1 MKNTEYLSN
10 GMGGIVLPEK
20 EARRILE
27 TSPAYEEYL
36 NLTEDYKREI
46 FDIVKGAKGVK
57 ITYDPFFKHIFDP
70 VLHGE
75 RLSRLLTVIIGQKV
89 TVKQV
94 LPSQSRRLAA
104 EASLIIMDIVV
115 ELENGALANV
125 EIQKVGYRF
134 PGQRSA
140 CYSSDLIIRQ
150 YDRQKSRKKKKFSY
164 RDLQKVYT
172 IVLVENSSAEF
183 HRIPNQ
189 YIHRSSQKFD
199 TGLELELLQEYIFIA
214 LDIFREITHNIDKE
228 LDAWLYFLSSDE
240 PEDIK
245 RVIEAYPAFLELYRE
260 IAEFQRRPEEL
271 IAMCNETLALWIA
284 DNQLQSQDTFDE
296 ENTSSSGKELINGE
310 EWNWRS
316 DIHSSK
322 DGTLLEHTITVTLP
336 SGQTTSLT
344 RYQSINNKSGQ
355 AQDD

>member
-20 EARRILE
+20 EALRILE

-46 FDIVKGAKGVK
+46 FDIVRGAKGVK
-57 ITYDPFFKHIFDP
+57 ITYDPFFKHTFDP

-125 EIQKVGYRF
+125 EIQKVGYHF

-140 CYSSDLIIRQ
+140 CYSSDLVIRQ

-172 IVLVENSSAEF
+172 IVLVENSSSEF
-183 HRIPNQ
+183 HKVPDQ

-199 TGLELELLQEYIFIA
+199 TGLELNLLQEYIFIA
-214 LDIFREITHNIDKE
+214 LDIFKEITHNIDKE
-228 LDAWLYFLSSDE
+228 LDAWLYFLSTDE

-245 RVIEAYPAFLELYRE
+245 RVIETYPAFLELYKE
-260 IAEFQRRPEEL
+260 IAAFQREP
-271 IAMCNETLALWIA
+271 
-284 DNQLQSQDTFDE
+284 
-296 ENTSSSGKELINGE
+296 
-310 EWNWRS
+310 
-316 DIHSSK
+316 
-322 DGTLLEHTITVTLP
+322 
-336 SGQTTSLT
+336 
-344 RYQSINNKSGQ
+344 
-355 AQDD
+355 

>member
-27 TSPAYEEYL
+27 TSQAYEAYL

-46 FDIVKGAKGVK
+46 FDIVRGAKGVK

-70 VLHGE
+70 ALHGE

-140 CYSSDLIIRQ
+140 CYSSDLVIRQ

-172 IVLVENSSAEF
+172 IVLVENSSSEF
-183 HRIPNQ
+183 HKVPDQ
-189 YIHRSSQKFD
+189 YLHRSSQKFD
-199 TGLELELLQEYIFIA
+199 TGLELNLLQEYIFIA
-214 LDIFREITHNIDKE
+214 LDIFKEITHNIDKE
-228 LDAWLYFLSSDE
+228 LDAWLYFLSTDE

-245 RVIEAYPAFLELYRE
+245 RVIETYPAFLELYKE
-260 IAEFQRRPEEL
+260 IAAFQREPEEL
-271 IAMCNETLALWIA
+271 IAMYNETLAMYDKNTVELMIEEQQEEIRRLA
-284 DNQLQSQDTFDE
+284 EALERKDDE
-296 ENTSSSGKELINGE
+296 LERLRQEIIRLNGNIE
-310 EWNWRS
+310 
-316 DIHSSK
+316 K
-322 DGTLLEHTITVTLP
+322 
-336 SGQTTSLT
+336 
-344 RYQSINNKSGQ
+344 
-355 AQDD
+355 

>member
-20 EARRILE
+20 EAQRILE

-46 FDIVKGAKGVK
+46 FDIVRGAKGVK

-125 EIQKVGYRF
+125 EIQKVGYHF

-140 CYSSDLIIRQ
+140 CYSSDLVIRQ

-172 IVLVENSSAEF
+172 IVLVENSSSEF
-183 HRIPNQ
+183 HKVPDQ

-199 TGLELELLQEYIFIA
+199 TGLELNLLQEYIFIA
-214 LDIFREITHNIDKE
+214 LDIFKEITHNIDKE

-240 PEDIK
+240 PE
-245 RVIEAYPAFLELYRE
+245 
-260 IAEFQRRPEEL
+260 EL
-271 IAMCNETLALWIA
+271 IAMYNETLALFDKNTVELMIEEQQEEIKKLAEEVRNKKAELEQSKA
-284 DNQLQSQDTFDE
+284 DQREKDKELRKRDE
-296 ENTSSSGKELINGE
+296 ELARLRREIERLGGNAGE
-310 EWNWRS
+310 
-316 DIHSSK
+316 
-322 DGTLLEHTITVTLP
+322 
-336 SGQTTSLT
+336 
-344 RYQSINNKSGQ
+344 
-355 AQDD
+355 

>member
-46 FDIVKGAKGVK
+46 FDIVRGAKGVK
-57 ITYDPFFKHIFDP
+57 ITYDPFFKHIFAP

-94 LPSQSRRLAA
+94 QPSQSRRLAA

-125 EIQKVGYRF
+125 EIQKVGYHF

-140 CYSSDLIIRQ
+140 CYSSDLVIRQ

-172 IVLVENSSAEF
+172 
-183 HRIPNQ
+183 
-189 YIHRSSQKFD
+189 RSYWWR
-199 TGLELELLQEYIFIA
+199 TVRLNFIR
-214 LDIFREITHNIDKE
+214 FRT
-228 LDAWLYFLSSDE
+228 STS
-240 PEDIK
+240 
-245 RVIEAYPAFLELYRE
+245 
-260 IAEFQRRPEEL
+260 IAPVKNL
-271 IAMCNETLALWIA
+271 T
-284 DNQLQSQDTFDE
+284 QDW
-296 ENTSSSGKELINGE
+296 S
-310 EWNWRS
+310 
-316 DIHSSK
+316 
-322 DGTLLEHTITVTLP
+322 
-336 SGQTTSLT
+336 
-344 RYQSINNKSGQ
+344 
-355 AQDD
+355 

>member
-46 FDIVKGAKGVK
+46 FDIVRGAKGVK

-125 EIQKVGYRF
+125 EIQKVGYHF

-140 CYSSDLIIRQ
+140 CYSSDLVIRQ

-172 IVLVENSSAEF
+172 IVLVENSSSEF
-183 HRIPNQ
+183 HKIPDQ

-199 TGLELELLQEYIFIA
+199 TGLELNLLQEYIFIA
-214 LDIFREITHNIDKE
+214 LDIFKEITHNIDKE

-240 PEDIK
+240 PE
-245 RVIEAYPAFLELYRE
+245 
-260 IAEFQRRPEEL
+260 EL
-271 IAMCNETLALWIA
+271 IAMYNETLALFDKNTVELMIEEQQEEIKKLAEEVRNKKAELEQSKA
-284 DNQLQSQDTFDE
+284 DQREKDKELRKRDE
-296 ENTSSSGKELINGE
+296 ELARLRREIERLGGNAGE
-310 EWNWRS
+310 
-316 DIHSSK
+316 
-322 DGTLLEHTITVTLP
+322 
-336 SGQTTSLT
+336 
-344 RYQSINNKSGQ
+344 
-355 AQDD
+355 

>member
-140 CYSSDLIIRQ
+140 CYSSDLVIRQ

-172 IVLVENSSAEF
+172 IVLVENSSSEF
-183 HRIPNQ
+183 HKVPDQ

-199 TGLELELLQEYIFIA
+199 TGLELNLLQEYIFIA
-214 LDIFREITHNIDKE
+214 
-228 LDAWLYFLSSDE
+228 
-240 PEDIK
+240 
-245 RVIEAYPAFLELYRE
+245 
-260 IAEFQRRPEEL
+260 
-271 IAMCNETLALWIA
+271 
-284 DNQLQSQDTFDE
+284 
-296 ENTSSSGKELINGE
+296 
-310 EWNWRS
+310 
-316 DIHSSK
+316 
-322 DGTLLEHTITVTLP
+322 
-336 SGQTTSLT
+336 
-344 RYQSINNKSGQ
+344 
-355 AQDD
+355 

>member
-10 GMGGIVLPEK
+10 GMGGIVLSAK
-20 EARRILE
+20 EAQDVLR

-36 NLTEDYKREI
+36 SLTEDFRREI
-46 FDIVKGAKGVK
+46 LDIVRGAKGLK
-57 ITYDPFFKHIFDP
+57 ITYDPFFKHVFDP

-75 RLSRLLTVIIGQKV
+75 RLSRLLTVIIGQQV

-94 LPSQSRRLAA
+94 LPSQSKRLTA

-115 ELENGALANV
+115 ELESGALANV

-228 LDAWLYFLSSDE
+228 LDAWLYFLSTDE

-245 RVIEAYPAFLELYRE
+245 RVIETYPAFLELYKE
-260 IAEFQRRPEEL
+260 IAAFQREPEEL
-271 IAMCNETLALWIA
+271 IAMYNETLAMYDKNTVELMIEEQQEEIRRLA
-284 DNQLQSQDTFDE
+284 EALERKDDE
-296 ENTSSSGKELINGE
+296 LERLRQEIIRLNGNIE
-310 EWNWRS
+310 
-316 DIHSSK
+316 K
-322 DGTLLEHTITVTLP
+322 
-336 SGQTTSLT
+336 
-344 RYQSINNKSGQ
+344 
-355 AQDD
+355 

>member
-36 NLTEDYKREI
+36 NLAEDYKMEI
-46 FDIVKGAKGVK
+46 FDIVRGAKGVK

-125 EIQKVGYRF
+125 EIQKVGYHF

-140 CYSSDLIIRQ
+140 CYSSDLVIRQ

-172 IVLVENSSAEF
+172 IVLVENSSSEF
-183 HRIPNQ
+183 IRF
-189 YIHRSSQKFD
+189 RTSTS
-199 TGLELELLQEYIFIA
+199 IA
-214 LDIFREITHNIDKE
+214 PVKNLT
-228 LDAWLYFLSSDE
+228 
-240 PEDIK
+240 
-245 RVIEAYPAFLELYRE
+245 
-260 IAEFQRRPEEL
+260 
-271 IAMCNETLALWIA
+271 
-284 DNQLQSQDTFDE
+284 QDW
-296 ENTSSSGKELINGE
+296 S
-310 EWNWRS
+310 
-316 DIHSSK
+316 
-322 DGTLLEHTITVTLP
+322 
-336 SGQTTSLT
+336 
-344 RYQSINNKSGQ
+344 
-355 AQDD
+355 

>member
-10 GMGGIVLPEK
+10 GMGGIVLSAK
-20 EARRILE
+20 EAQDVLR

-36 NLTEDYKREI
+36 SLTEDFRREI
-46 FDIVKGAKGVK
+46 LDIVRGAKGLK
-57 ITYDPFFKHIFDP
+57 ITYDPFFKHVFDP

-75 RLSRLLTVIIGQKV
+75 RLSRLLTVIIGQQV

-94 LPSQSRRLAA
+94 LPSQSKRLTA

-115 ELENGALANV
+115 ELESGALANV

-240 PEDIK
+240 PE
-245 RVIEAYPAFLELYRE
+245 
-260 IAEFQRRPEEL
+260 EL
-271 IAMCNETLALWIA
+271 IAMYNETLALFDKNTVELMIEEQQEEIKKLAEEVRNKKAELEQSKTELEQSKA
-284 DNQLQSQDTFDE
+284 DQREKDKELRRRDE
-296 ENTSSSGKELINGE
+296 ELARLRREIERLGGNAGE
-310 EWNWRS
+310 
-316 DIHSSK
+316 
-322 DGTLLEHTITVTLP
+322 
-336 SGQTTSLT
+336 
-344 RYQSINNKSGQ
+344 
-355 AQDD
+355 

>member
-10 GMGGIVLPEK
+10 GMGGIVLSAK
-20 EARRILE
+20 EAQDVLR

-36 NLTEDYKREI
+36 SLTEDFRREI
-46 FDIVKGAKGVK
+46 LDIVRGAKGLR
-57 ITYDPFFKHIFDP
+57 ITYDPFFKHVFDP

-75 RLSRLLTVIIGQKV
+75 RLSRLLTVIIGQQV

-94 LPSQSRRLAA
+94 LPSQSKRLTA

-115 ELENGALANV
+115 ELESGALANV

-240 PEDIK
+240 PE
-245 RVIEAYPAFLELYRE
+245 
-260 IAEFQRRPEEL
+260 EL
-271 IAMCNETLALWIA
+271 IAMYNETLALFDKNTVELMIEEQQEEIKKLAEEVRNKKAELEQSKTELEQSKA
-284 DNQLQSQDTFDE
+284 DQREKDKELRKKDE
-296 ENTSSSGKELINGE
+296 ELARLRSEIERLGGNTGE
-310 EWNWRS
+310 
-316 DIHSSK
+316 
-322 DGTLLEHTITVTLP
+322 
-336 SGQTTSLT
+336 
-344 RYQSINNKSGQ
+344 
-355 AQDD
+355 

>member
-46 FDIVKGAKGVK
+46 FDIVRGAKGVK

-140 CYSSDLIIRQ
+140 CYSSDLVIRQ

-172 IVLVENSSAEF
+172 IVLVENSSSEF
-183 HRIPNQ
+183 HKVPDQ

-199 TGLELELLQEYIFIA
+199 TGLELNLLQEYIFIA
-214 LDIFREITHNIDKE
+214 LDIFKEITHNIR
-228 LDAWLYFLSSDE
+228 
-240 PEDIK
+240 
-245 RVIEAYPAFLELYRE
+245 RVIETYPAFLELYKE
-260 IAEFQRRPEEL
+260 IAAFQREPEEL
-271 IAMCNETLALWIA
+271 IAMYNETLAMYDKNTVELMIEEQQEEIRRLA
-284 DNQLQSQDTFDE
+284 EALERKDDE
-296 ENTSSSGKELINGE
+296 LERLRQEIIRLNGNIE
-310 EWNWRS
+310 
-316 DIHSSK
+316 K
-322 DGTLLEHTITVTLP
+322 
-336 SGQTTSLT
+336 
-344 RYQSINNKSGQ
+344 
-355 AQDD
+355 

>member
-46 FDIVKGAKGVK
+46 FDIVRGAKGVK

-125 EIQKVGYRF
+125 EIQKVGYHF

-140 CYSSDLIIRQ
+140 CYSSDLVIRQ

-172 IVLVENSSAEF
+172 IVLVENSSSEF
-183 HRIPNQ
+183 HKVPDQ

-199 TGLELELLQEYIFIA
+199 TGLELNLLQEYIFIA
-214 LDIFREITHNIDKE
+214 LDIFKEITHNIDKE

-240 PEDIK
+240 PE
-245 RVIEAYPAFLELYRE
+245 
-260 IAEFQRRPEEL
+260 EL
-271 IAMCNETLALWIA
+271 IAMYNETLALFDKNTVELMIEEQQEEIKKLAEEVRNKKAELEQSKA
-284 DNQLQSQDTFDE
+284 DQREKDKELRKRDE
-296 ENTSSSGKELINGE
+296 E
-310 EWNWRS
+310 
-316 DIHSSK
+316 
-322 DGTLLEHTITVTLP
+322 
-336 SGQTTSLT
+336 LT
-344 RYQSINNKSGQ
+344 RLRREIERLGGNAGE
-355 AQDD
+355 

>member
-36 NLTEDYKREI
+36 NLTEDYKKEI
-46 FDIVKGAKGVK
+46 FDIVRGAKGVK

-125 EIQKVGYRF
+125 EIQKVGYHF

-140 CYSSDLIIRQ
+140 CYSSDLVIRQ

-172 IVLVENSSAEF
+172 IVLVENSSSEF
-183 HRIPNQ
+183 HKVPDQ

-199 TGLELELLQEYIFIA
+199 TGLELNLLQEYIFIA
-214 LDIFREITHNIDKE
+214 LDIFKEITHNIDKE
-228 LDAWLYFLSSDE
+228 LDAWLYFLSTDE

-245 RVIEAYPAFLELYRE
+245 RVIETYPAFLELYKE
-260 IAEFQRRPEEL
+260 IAAFQREPEEL
-271 IAMCNETLALWIA
+271 IAMYNETLAMYDKNTVELMIEEQQEEIRRLA
-284 DNQLQSQDTFDE
+284 EALERKDNELERKDDE
-296 ENTSSSGKELINGE
+296 LERKDDELERLRQEIIRLNGNIE
-310 EWNWRS
+310 
-316 DIHSSK
+316 K
-322 DGTLLEHTITVTLP
+322 
-336 SGQTTSLT
+336 
-344 RYQSINNKSGQ
+344 
-355 AQDD
+355 